1 MKVKRWLV
9 VGAIALLVGAAGVG
23 SMTALAQS
31 TTPVQSATPNATVVA
46 SNEPAST
53 VDTDN
58 VEEQVGDQTTADTGV
73 EEATAGPD
81 TDNVQDGQGA
91 QVEDGQPDL
100 PGAAPE
106 APGGAIN

>member
-9 VGAIALLVGAAGVG
+9 VAAITLLVGAAGAG

-31 TTPVQSATPNATVVA
+31 ATPVHPAQGAAVLD
-46 SNEPAST
+46 SNEPASAADADT
-53 VDTDN
+53 VD
-58 VEEQVGDQTTADTGV
+58 EQVGDQSAADTGV
-73 EEATAGPD
+73 EEATSGPD

-100 PGAAPE
+100 PGAASE
-106 APGGAIN
+106 TPGGAGD